1 MKPLAAAVIVLV
13 ASSAGAGA
21 QAPPPAA
28 DAVRVPARLTL
39 DEALQL
45 AETRSPVLA
54 EARARTAVAEAEAVG
69 ARQRPNPT
77 LDVEFRGYPLFDPD
91 LPPVLD
97 NAELTI
103 AIDQEF
109 EPGGRRGLRGDAASL
124 GARMSA
130 AESDDVAR
138 RLRLDVQRA
147 FLQVVLAQA
156 ELAAANDTLAG
167 IDRVLALNRARY
179 EQGELSG
186 IELRRIQVERHRF
199 ADDARMAELGA
210 LNARS
215 RLLALLDVRPLDQP
229 FEAVEPSRNADD
241 VGSPASAMRAG
252 GVSDRADLRAL
263 RLAEQRTE
271 ADQKLQH
278 ALRIPPFSFG
288 GGYQRDFGAN
298 AIVLRATIPLPLA
311 SRNEAGRARAA
322 AERQLATSRSSVAQ
336 AAAELELQLAR
347 NAVESSRSRLS
358 AISTEYVR
366 NAREALEI
374 VLAAYRAGAAT
385 LIDYLDAQRAFR
397 DALRAEHRAHYDYRV
412 STCEFEAAM
421 GAARSRRP

>member
-13 ASSAGAGA
+13 VSSTGAGA

-28 DAVRVPARLTL
+28 GAMRVPARLTL
-39 DEALQL
+39 DEALTL
-45 AETRSPVLA
+45 AETRSPALA
-54 EARARTAVAEAEAVG
+54 EALARAAVAEAEFVAAG
-69 ARQRPNPT
+69 QRPNPT

-109 EPGGRRGLRGDAASL
+109 EPGGRRGLRREVASL

-130 AESDDVAR
+130 AERDDVAR

-156 ELAAANDTLAG
+156 ELAAANETLTG
-167 IDRVLALNRARY
+167 VDRVLSLNRTRY

-186 IELRRIQVERHRF
+186 VELRRLQVERHRF
-199 ADDARMAELGA
+199 ADDARVAELGA
-210 LNARS
+210 RNARS

-229 FEAVEPSRNADD
+229 FEALEPPLDAAD
-241 VGSPASAMRAG
+241 VQSPASATQAG

-263 RLAEQRTE
+263 RLAEQRAG
-271 ADQKLQH
+271 ADQTLQH

-298 AIVLRATIPLPLA
+298 AIVLRATFPLPLA

-322 AERQLATSRSSVAQ
+322 AERQLATSRTSIAE

-347 NAVESSRSRLS
+347 NAVESSRSRLA

-366 NAREALEI
+366 NAREALDI
-374 VLAAYRAGAAT
+374 VLGAYRAGAAT

-397 DALRAEHRAHYDYRV
+397 DAQRAEHRARYDYRV
-412 STCEFEAAM
+412 STCEFDAAM

>member
-1 MKPLAAAVIVLV
+1 MKPLAAAAIVL
-13 ASSAGAGA
+13 AAWSAGAGA

-39 DEALQL
+39 DEALQF
-45 AETRSPVLA
+45 AETRSPAHA
-54 EARARTAVAEAEAVG
+54 EARARRAVAEAEAVG
-69 ARQRPNPT
+69 ARLRPNPT
-77 LDVEFRGYPLFDPD
+77 LDVEFRGYPLFEPD

-97 NAELTI
+97 SAELTI

-109 EPGGRRGLRGDAASL
+109 EPGGRRGLRRDAASL

-156 ELAAANDTLAG
+156 ELTAANDTLAG
-167 IDRVLALNRARY
+167 VDRVLALNRVRY

-186 IELRRIQVERHRF
+186 VELRRLQVERHRF
-199 ADDARMAELGA
+199 ADDALVAELA
-210 LNARS
+210 VRNARS
-215 RLLALLDVRPLDQP
+215 RLLALINVRPLDQP
-229 FEAVEPSRNADD
+229 FEAVDPPVGAADPL
-241 VGSPASAMRAG
+241 PAPAAAPAD
-252 GVSDRADLRAL
+252 GVSARADIRAL
-263 RLAEQRTE
+263 RLAEQRAE

-298 AIVLRATIPLPLA
+298 AIVLRATIPLAL
-311 SRNEAGRARAA
+311 SNRNEGGRARAA
-322 AERQLATSRSSVAQ
+322 AERTLAASRTSMAE
-336 AAAELELQLAR
+336 AAAELDLQLAR
-347 NAVESSRSRLS
+347 NAVESSRTRLA
-358 AISTEYVR
+358 AITTDYVR
-366 NAREALEI
+366 NAREALDI
-374 VLAAYRAGAAT
+374 VLAAYGAGAAT

-397 DALRAEHRAHYDYRV
+397 DAQRAEHRARYEYRV
-412 STCEFEAAM
+412 YTCELEAAA
-421 GAARSRRP
+421 GAAWPGRR